1 MAASEFDDFC
11 RFAFTF
17 LEGQSTRFL
26 VVGGLA
32 VVAVG
37 EPRTTADAD
46 AIVFV
51 SPAEAESL
59 VRQAAEAGFDV
70 RAEVERERL
79 ATTGTMRFRRGRF
92 QLDLITASLPFEET
106 AYGRAS
112 VHELFGIRLPFPS
125 PEDLILL
132 KVLAGRDK
140 DMLDATGV
148 VRRHGE
154 RLDIAYL
161 EQTLRPICELAEDMA
176 PWSRLQRVL
185 AAGLGPGRLTG
196 GSEIL
201 ASEDS

>member
-1 MAASEFDDFC
+1 
-11 RFAFTF
+11 
-17 LEGQSTRFL
+17 
-26 VVGGLA
+26 
-32 VVAVG
+32 VG

-112 VHELFGIRLPFPS
+112 FHQLFGIRLPFPS
-125 PEDLILL
+125 PEDLIIL

-140 DMLDATGV
+140 DMLDASGV

-154 RLDIAYL
+154 RLDLSYL
-161 EQTLRPICELAEDMA
+161 EQTLRPICELAEDMT

-185 AAGLGPGRLTG
+185 AADG
-196 GSEIL
+196 
-201 ASEDS
+201 